1 MIDVLVVADI
11 PLYREGMARALGH
24 GRRVHVLGT
33 ATSSQEAL
41 SRVRDLKPEVILV
54 DVAMNDGF
62 DTVRAIG
69 EATPEA
75 KVVALA
81 VSDTEAD
88 VIACAEAGV
97 WGYVPRDGTLD
108 DLEAVVESVARGE
121 SLCSPRIAASLLRRV
136 GALAAELRGPSPN
149 ASLTARE
156 LEVAE
161 LLDKGLTNKEIAQQL
176 SPAVPT
182 VKNHVH
188 SILDKLQ
195 VRRRAEAAARLGR
208 S

>member
-11 PLYREGMARALGH
+11 PLYREGMVRALGH
-24 GRRVHVLGT
+24 GRRVHVLGA
-33 ATSSQEAL
+33 ATSSEEAL
-41 SRVRDLKPEVILV
+41 SRVRDLQPEVILV

-136 GALAAELRGPSPN
+136 GALAAELRGPPPVT
-149 ASLTARE
+149 SLTARE
-156 LEVAE
+156 LEVAA
-161 LLDKGLTNKEIAQQL
+161 LLDQGLSNKEIAQRL
-176 SPAVPT
+176 SIAVPT

-188 SILDKLQ
+188 SILDKLH
-195 VRRRAEAAARLGR
+195 VNRRTEAAARLK
-208 S
+208 

>member
-1 MIDVLVVADI
+1 MIDVLVVAEI
-11 PLYREGMARALGH
+11 PLYREGMVCALGH
-24 GRRVHVLGT
+24 GGRVHVLGT
-33 ATSSQEAL
+33 AASSQDAL
-41 SRVRDLKPEVILV
+41 SRVRDLQPEVVLV
-54 DVAMNDGF
+54 DVAMDEGF

-88 VIACAEAGV
+88 VIACAEAGAS
-97 WGYVPRDGTLD
+97 GYVPRDGTLD
-108 DLEAVVESVARGE
+108 DLEAVVEGVARGE
-121 SLCSPRIAASLLRRV
+121 IMCSPRITASLLRRV

-156 LEVAE
+156 AEVAE
-161 LLDKGLTNKEIAQQL
+161 LLDQGLSNKEIAQRL
-176 SPAVPT
+176 NIAVPT

-188 SILDKLQ
+188 SILEKLH
-195 VRRRAEAAARLGR
+195 VHRRAEAAARLK
-208 S
+208 

>member
-136 GALAAELRGPSPN
+136 GALAAELRGPPPVT
-149 ASLTARE
+149 SLTARE
-156 LEVAE
+156 LEVAA
-161 LLDKGLTNKEIAQQL
+161 LLDQGLSNKEIAQRL
-176 SPAVPT
+176 SIAVPT

-188 SILDKLQ
+188 SILDKLH
-195 VRRRAEAAARLGR
+195 VNRRTEAAARLK
-208 S
+208 

>member
-1 MIDVLVVADI
+1 MIDVVVVAGI
-11 PLYREGMARALGH
+11 PLYREGMALALGH
-24 GRRVHVLGT
+24 GGRVQVLGT
-33 ATSSQEAL
+33 AAGSQEAL
-41 SRVRDLKPEVILV
+41 SRVRDLQPDVVLV
-54 DVAMNDGF
+54 DVAMDDGF
-62 DTVRAIG
+62 DTVRALR
-69 EATPEA
+69 EATPKA
-75 KVVALA
+75 RVVALA
-81 VSDTEAD
+81 LSETEAD
-88 VIACAEAGV
+88 VIACAEAGAS
-97 WGYVPRDGTLD
+97 GYVPRGGTVD
-108 DLEAVVESVARGE
+108 DLETMVESVARGE
-121 SLCSPRIAASLLRRV
+121 IECSPRIAASLLRRV